1 MPIVQITLVDGR
13 SPEVKERLLREV
25 TRAVAE
31 SLSAPVES
39 IRVFVQEVDP
49 RYFYV
54 GGVPKGGTKV
64 EPER

>member
-1 MPIVQITLVDGR
+1 
-13 SPEVKERLLREV
+13 LREV

-39 IRVFVQEVDP
+39 IRVYVQEVDP